1 MLSYKEIE
9 DLVGDSKKGN
19 KLSTMEL
26 VKHFEPF
33 IFNAVKNV
41 NINGY
46 DTNDLIQV
54 GYSALIVAINKYSVN
69 SNTFCSYA
77 YRAIK
82 NAINY
87 TIRSNVKHN
96 NLSLNNTIDEE
107 KTMTIIDNIQDETTL
122 EDTYLNKLTN
132 KQLSKV
138 LSNLNYEDKELIK
151 EIYFNKTS
159 VRKYAKKHQIS
170 YQKALRRKNRILME
184 LKESFQGEG

>member
-9 DLVGDSKKGN
+9 NLVGDSKNGN

-26 VKHFEPF
+26 IKHFEPF

-46 DTNDLIQV
+46 DTNDLVQV
-54 GYSALIVAINKYSVN
+54 GYSALIVAINKYNVN

-107 KTMTIIDNIQDETTL
+107 ETMSILDNIQDEFTL
-122 EDTYLNKLTN
+122 EDTYLSKLTN
-132 KQLSKV
+132 SQLSKV
-138 LSNLNYEDKELIK
+138 LSNLTYEDKELIK
-151 EIYFNKTS
+151 EIYFNKVS
-159 VRKYAKKHQIS
+159 VRKYAEKHQIS

-184 LKESFQGEG
+184 LRDKFQGEG

>member
-9 DLVGDSKKGN
+9 NLVGDSKKGN

-41 NINGY
+41 NISGY

-54 GYSALIVAINKYSVN
+54 GYSALIVAINRYKVN

-87 TIRSNVKHN
+87 TIRSNVKNN

-107 KTMTIIDNIQDETTL
+107 ETMSIIDNIQDKANL
-122 EDTYLNKLTN
+122 EDTYLTKLTN

-138 LSNLNYEDKELIK
+138 LSNLTYEDKELIK

-184 LKESFQGEG
+184 LRDKFQGEG

>member
-9 DLVGDSKKGN
+9 NLVGDSKKGN

-41 NINGY
+41 NISGF

-69 SNTFCSYA
+69 SNTFCYNA

-122 EDTYLNKLTN
+122 DRK
-132 KQLSKV
+132 
-138 LSNLNYEDKELIK
+138 
-151 EIYFNKTS
+151 S
-159 VRKYAKKHQIS
+159 VV
-170 YQKALRRKNRILME
+170 
-184 LKESFQGEG
+184 

>member
-9 DLVGDSKKGN
+9 NLVGDSKKGN
-19 KLSTMEL
+19 TISTMEL

-41 NINGY
+41 NISGF

-54 GYSALIVAINKYSVN
+54 GYSALIVAINKYNVN

-107 KTMTIIDNIQDETTL
+107 ETMSILDNIQDEANL
-122 EDTYLNKLTN
+122 EDTYFIKANNKEL
-132 KQLSKV
+132 KKALST
-138 LSNLNYEDKELIK
+138 LSCEDKELIK

-159 VRKYAKKHQIS
+159 VRKYAEKHQIS

-184 LKESFQGEG
+184 LRDKFQGEG

>member
-9 DLVGDSKKGN
+9 TLVGDSKKGN

-41 NINGY
+41 NISGY

-54 GYSALIVAINKYSVN
+54 GYSALIVAINRYKVN

-107 KTMTIIDNIQDETTL
+107 ETMSILDNIQDKANL
-122 EDTYLNKLTN
+122 EDTYLTKLTN
-132 KQLSKV
+132 NQLSKV
-138 LSNLNYEDKELIK
+138 LSNLTYEDKELIK

-184 LKESFQGEG
+184 LRDKFQGEG

>member
-9 DLVGDSKKGN
+9 NLVGDSKNGN

-41 NINGY
+41 NINGF

-54 GYSALIVAINKYSVN
+54 GYSALIVAINKYNVN

-122 EDTYLNKLTN
+122 EDTYLTKLTN
-132 KQLSKV
+132 NQLSKV
-138 LSNLNYEDKELIK
+138 LSNLSYEDKELIK

-159 VRKYAKKHQIS
+159 VRKYAENHQIS

-184 LKESFQGEG
+184 LRDKFKGIV